1 MTITAQDVKDL
12 RDETGAGMMDAKAA
26 LKEAKGDVTKAQ
38 EILRIKGQA
47 KAEKKASRTAKE
59 GWIGSYVHGNGKI
72 GVLVEV
78 NSETDFVAKNEDFQK
93 MVNEIAMHIAAAGPR
108 WLSEDQ
114 IPKEELAERKE
125 FFLKEAEA
133 EGKPAK
139 VAEKIVEGKLAKFK
153 EENSLLTQA
162 YVRDPEKTIQDLI
175 TEAVAK
181 IGENISI
188 ARFERFVLGEE

>member
-1 MTITAQDVKDL
+1 MTITAQDVKNL

-26 LKEAKGDVTKAQ
+26 LKESKGDVTKAQ
-38 EILRIKGQA
+38 EILRVKGQA

-78 NSETDFVAKNEDFQK
+78 NAETDFVAKNEDFQK

-114 IPKEELAERKE
+114 IPEDELAKE
-125 FFLKEAEA
+125 KDLFMKEAQE

-139 VAEKIVEGKLAKFK
+139 VAKKIVEGKLTKFI
-153 EENSLLTQA
+153 EENTLLSQA
-162 YVRDPEKTIQDLI
+162 YVRDPDKTIQDLI
-175 TEAVAK
+175 TDAVAK